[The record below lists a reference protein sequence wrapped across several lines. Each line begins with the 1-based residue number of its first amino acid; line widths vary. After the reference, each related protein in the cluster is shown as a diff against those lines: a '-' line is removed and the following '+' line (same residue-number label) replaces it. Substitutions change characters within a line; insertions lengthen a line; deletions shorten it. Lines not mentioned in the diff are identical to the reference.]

1 VVGEL
6 SAELYGGSRTNTDPN
21 LPAFKTDTVNF
32 AKLMAGVAAVLT
44 GNDVNV
50 AAGAAG
56 NAAENNMLLHLDEQ
70 NLLKN
75 RALQIAQDKAT
86 ASGLQLTDEQ
96 LQTSAQYWYGQLSA
110 EATAKVDTVSGKD
123 RNTYLNAVSSTDQPQ
138 LQGSFDANSYLND
151 AAYARTVVDSMSG
164 QTMYDSKGNP
174 IVADGGV
181 LKTFQATASQQ
192 QDYLLFGTTN
202 TTTIATQFGQNADSS
217 VIQGALD
224 SAYAN
229 INQRPATTATNNAR
243 LDYLSTVNGAAT
255 PDNIVEENILFG
267 MAAKGVGLAVDAVG
281 TAATVASRTA
291 TVVENVG
298 ANSAA
303 DSAWSASVNSTDLA
317 ALRSNLGIGPDLQ
330 TLAIAR
336 SNVPGLEGVT
346 FNGGSPAIYDA
357 AGLPRPEPG
366 PISSPNPLPLFQ
378 NHAEQDIANQ
388 FVNAV
393 NNAGLTQAELA
404 GRNLNIMISNPTGVC
419 TICAQGL
426 SNPNVAPGVL
436 MQLSNTYPGLNI
448 NVLVDTVP
456 SIIPK
461 TGSQIT
467 ILGGA
472 RVNP

>member
-1 VVGEL
+1 M
-6 SAELYGGSRTNTDPN
+6 NTIMKN
-21 LPAFKTDTVNF
+21 SLFWLLLFVI
-32 AKLMAGVAAVLT
+32 AGVFLTPPLT
-44 GNDVNV
+44 GQKS
-50 AAGAAG
+50 ASG
-56 NAAENNMLLHLDEQ
+56 NFYG
-70 NLLKN
+70 LK
-75 RALQIAQDKAT
+75 T
-86 ASGLQLTDEQ
+86 ASGEMAVWEGAPRRRLGGLAWK
-96 LQTSAQYWYGQLSA
+96 S
-110 EATAKVDTVSGKD
+110 VSG
-123 RNTYLNAVSSTDQPQ
+123 
-138 LQGSFDANSYLND
+138 
-151 AAYARTVVDSMSG
+151 
-164 QTMYDSKGNP
+164 
-174 IVADGGV
+174 
-181 LKTFQATASQQ
+181 AS
-192 QDYLLFGTTN
+192 
-202 TTTIATQFGQNADSS
+202 
-217 VIQGALD
+217 
-224 SAYAN
+224 
-229 INQRPATTATNNAR
+229 
-243 LDYLSTVNGAAT
+243 
-255 PDNIVEENILFG
+255 
-267 MAAKGVGLAVDAVG
+267 
-281 TAATVASRTA
+281 
-291 TVVENVG
+291 VG